1 MNILIINAGSSSIK
15 FKIFRCHK
23 GKATLLVQGQV
34 SNVKQNPALLTIKNV
49 LDGSNV
55 KEELVLQSN
64 VYESAVEYLTRHSSF
79 VKYSLDVIINRV
91 VHGGDEYKD
100 IVLLHEKTIAALS
113 KFSELAPLQQP
124 YNLLIAKYFMQLY
137 PKLKHYA
144 CFDTGFHH
152 TIPLIN
158 RVYAIPWQYTEGGI
172 KRYGFHGLSY
182 QYISSRLSAMVE
194 HKIAKGRWV
203 IAHLGSGSSLC
214 GIKNGKSVVTSMG
227 FSVLEGV
234 PMASRCG
241 DLDPAIPMYLA
252 NKYKLAPDEISDV
265 LYHKSGLLG
274 LSNNISNDMAVLV
287 SSKEPVAKFAVEFFC
302 LQVAL
307 YITKFATALGG
318 IDGIVF
324 TGGVGE
330 NSAPVRSLI
339 IGWLGWLN
347 ISISKK
353 ANNAH
358 KLKIHK
364 KDCLVKILVVPT
376 NEELAMVDQ
385 FLERNK

>member
-1 MNILIINAGSSSIK
+1 
-15 FKIFRCHK
+15 
-23 GKATLLVQGQV
+23 
-34 SNVKQNPALLTIKNV
+34 
-49 LDGSNV
+49 
-55 KEELVLQSN
+55 
-64 VYESAVEYLTRHSSF
+64 
-79 VKYSLDVIINRV
+79 
-91 VHGGDEYKD
+91 
-100 IVLLHEKTIAALS
+100 
-113 KFSELAPLQQP
+113 
-124 YNLLIAKYFMQLY
+124 
-137 PKLKHYA
+137 
-144 CFDTGFHH
+144 
-152 TIPLIN
+152 
-158 RVYAIPWQYTEGGI
+158 
-172 KRYGFHGLSY
+172 
-182 QYISSRLSAMVE
+182 VE